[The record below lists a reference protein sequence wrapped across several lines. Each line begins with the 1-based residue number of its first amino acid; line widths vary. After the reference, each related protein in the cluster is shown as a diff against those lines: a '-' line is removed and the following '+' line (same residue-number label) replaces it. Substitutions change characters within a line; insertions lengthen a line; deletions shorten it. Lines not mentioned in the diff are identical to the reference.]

1 MTRRMQIRIIALFVL
16 VILGFIG
23 YVAYSKYNQ
32 PDPMTKESKF
42 VKEVAFASSDKTAI
56 FTVRWKDEMKTSTVR
71 DPNNY
76 LIEHV
81 YPKGRKWLTAVNGKK
96 CKINLIQHV
105 PDKFD
110 PDKKLKA
117 TQITV
122 IVDPKEDV
130 NDYFR
135 LRVRNVETKSGQRMN
150 SVEYGVVQVTNFA
163 KLTKK

>member
-1 MTRRMQIRIIALFVL
+1 MTRRMQVRIIILFFL
-16 VILGFIG
+16 IILGFIG
-23 YVAYSKYNQ
+23 YVGYTKYNQ
-32 PDPMTKESKF
+32 PDVMTKDSKF

-56 FTVRWKDEMKTSTVR
+56 FTVRWKDEMKTSSVR

-96 CKINLIQHV
+96 CKITLIQHV

-110 PDKKLKA
+110 PEKRLKA
-117 TQITV
+117 TQINAIIT
-122 IVDPKEDV
+122 PKEEV

-135 LRVRNVETKSGQRMN
+135 VRVRNIETKSGQRMN
-150 SVEYGVVQVTNFA
+150 SVEYGVIQVTNFA